1 MWRERV
7 QNTHKSSANGEL
19 ERMRG
24 DGAVDDSKNT
34 GRYPVLRKGCRERVP
49 ERQQRPRL
57 LYEPIRIP
65 KNPTDFK

>member
-7 QNTHKSSANGEL
+7 QNTHKAPRIASWKEMHEN
-19 ERMRG
+19 
-24 DGAVDDSKNT
+24 GAVDDSKNT